1 MCSDFF
7 ILKKKTKVMASGF
20 NSPSGPVIREVESRC
35 TADYDYVAPG
45 LSDNV
50 REQEKLSQLLV
61 DCHWDFTL
69 SARSATGN
77 EIGAPLPE

>member
-1 MCSDFF
+1 M
-7 ILKKKTKVMASGF
+7 LPG
-20 NSPSGPVIREVESRC
+20 
-35 TADYDYVAPG
+35 G

>member
-1 MCSDFF
+1 M
-7 ILKKKTKVMASGF
+7 LPG
-20 NSPSGPVIREVESRC
+20 
-35 TADYDYVAPG
+35 G

-77 EIGAPLPE
+77 EIGGAPTRVSERAGEVCSNHLKCSFDGADMCRLISHSRA